1 KGEHSYFT
9 VRVADNPI
17 NSHIDE
23 INILVTFDAETVFRH
38 GHKVSNRGAIIYD
51 SSLAG
56 ISLHEVP
63 TIDEHSSARISAML
77 EKRKLSTNLQGVLDL
92 AESNGCSV
100 YGLPY
105 YEMIENLA
113 REVNDP
119 ALSKLTRMV
128 NVMALS
134 SSFAILNFDQ
144 EQLIKAIRMVFRT
157 KPRVL
162 ENNIVAAKS
171 AYEYVLRK
179 FNKTDFGYT
188 LQPRPTLAEYLLV
201 QGNQASAMGKIVGGC
216 RFQTY
221 YPITPASDDSEFLEA
236 NQIFEL
242 TN

>member
-1 KGEHSYFT
+1 IFSRACAQAGLHIFGKREYYSNIKGEHSYFT

-144 EQLIKAIRMVFRT
+144 EQLIKAIQMVFRT

-171 AYEYVLRK
+171 AYE
-179 FNKTDFGYT
+179 
-188 LQPRPTLAEYLLV
+188 
-201 QGNQASAMGKIVGGC
+201 
-216 RFQTY
+216 
-221 YPITPASDDSEFLEA
+221 
-236 NQIFEL
+236 
-242 TN
+242 